1 MGCHRGDSSIG
12 WEFRSSRNAEVQQQC
27 GGIIEP
33 KKLEVLVPGMF
44 VSLPAP
50 KDHSNS
56 SGNAATS
63 TSELIPNVHE
73 VEATPDGLL
82 SDSQRPQIQAD
93 FEASSSSAKNTISQ
107 SNSKSQRRGRQ
118 RAPRGGRTQWV
129 KRTHEDPK

>member
-1 MGCHRGDSSIG
+1 M
-12 WEFRSSRNAEVQQQC
+12 FNASEVARKVKFDHLLEVQQQC

-50 KDHSNS
+50 KADANS
-56 SGNAATS
+56 SGNAAIS
-63 TSELIPNVHE
+63 TLDLMSNVHE
-73 VEATPDGLL
+73 VEATPEGLL
-82 SDSQRPQIQAD
+82 SESQRPHIQGD

-118 RAPRGGRTQWV
+118 RAPRGGRTHWV